1 MLILAYGEGDA
12 WMSMHKHHEVIEIQD
27 LLHKESW
34 TTPIAPPKLS
44 WGDPAP
50 LAWGGRASA
59 LPAAAGALVVAS
71 ADDATNGGAS
81 DNQGFLPVGP
91 ALTGNS
97 LPLSPSLSHTC
108 YTQKPNPH
116 APRADTRDSPF
127 LSPLPILRYVCS
139 NMQRAQ
145 GRAHPPSPYTSDAL
159 YILNP
164 SPPLPPAPTR
174 GSYPPPRPPPPLA
187 RAHRRHRPWLD
198 GAPTRRML
206 AWLGPLS
213 LRRLGSRR
221 RSPGDAERDL
231 WTRGGRKGGGR
242 KGGGRCGAEY
252 ERLEWDRSFF
262 FRPPTHFSH
271 MSHPTFPISHIF

>member
-1 MLILAYGEGDA
+1 LGFTLPYTDTCSKGIFAACKAENTVLILAYGEGDA

-97 LPLSPSLSHTC
+97 LP
-108 YTQKPNPH
+108 
-116 APRADTRDSPF
+116 
-127 LSPLPILRYVCS
+127 
-139 NMQRAQ
+139 
-145 GRAHPPSPYTSDAL
+145 
-159 YILNP
+159 
-164 SPPLPPAPTR
+164 
-174 GSYPPPRPPPPLA
+174 PPPP
-187 RAHRRHRPWLD
+187 
-198 GAPTRRML
+198 
-206 AWLGPLS
+206 
-213 LRRLGSRR
+213 
-221 RSPGDAERDL
+221 
-231 WTRGGRKGGGR
+231 
-242 KGGGRCGAEY
+242 
-252 ERLEWDRSFF
+252 
-262 FRPPTHFSH
+262 PP
-271 MSHPTFPISHIF
+271 P